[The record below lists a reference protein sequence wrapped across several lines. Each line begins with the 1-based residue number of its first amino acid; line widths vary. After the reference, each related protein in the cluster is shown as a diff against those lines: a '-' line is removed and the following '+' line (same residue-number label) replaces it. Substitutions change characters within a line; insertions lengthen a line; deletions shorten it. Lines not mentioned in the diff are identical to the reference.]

1 MAKGFGPKKAPQTTK
16 RQTAYFKLIQALLK
30 CPRGKELKILRKHPD
45 LVDVGL
51 VEMMEMVATI
61 LVGQREF
68 YSAEFLIDLADFLY
82 SSYIETD
89 GSPVT
94 GTFVKA
100 PALLWEVLRA
110 ILLKG
115 DEQTA
120 YQILAINSDKLNEYF
135 LLQFRLWIDCT
146 LLRTQQKLKKPIAL
160 FLISFCKM
168 LWLFPLG
175 NRAINLEIAIAGLE
189 GSAKILTYEADP
201 QVWVQIQTDLA
212 PAYRHRRRGDRSE
225 NLEKALTACTNAL
238 QISTRDTSP
247 QEWAM
252 VQNNLGN
259 IYRDR
264 IVGDQTEN
272 LEKAIACFEGA
283 LQVVSRDRAP
293 ELWGT
298 LQNNLAVAYTRR
310 VEGDR
315 AQNFE
320 KAIACYQVALK
331 VRTDADWA
339 SSQWHLGTAYS
350 ERILGDK
357 TQNLERAIAAY
368 QAALQIYTPETY
380 PERWANTQS
389 DLGKAYRKIGQI
401 ANALTCFEA
410 ALTVFTPDSFPR
422 ECTDTGLELGK
433 LTLAAGKK
441 AEAFQCFA
449 TVIEAVETL
458 DRWGNSEYLHQEIP
472 ETNFTYLQ
480 IVTLCLACG
489 EREKARE
496 YADRSGSPLIVGLLQ
511 DVQIQ
516 QITSFGQFLDRA
528 LQTVVESET
537 NPQAFYQLLEDN
549 LEQLNDSLVERL
561 NTIKL
566 FLSELGPAEE
576 INIAAAILSFSRLV
590 QHFDK
595 GDEENNWK
603 IAKAGYEVAANVF
616 TQDKFPEQWDA
627 IQKETRDR
635 LLFQLFKALNES
647 ERNFHESER
656 NFPTVDR
663 LVETNSNRLDTAD
676 RLVETNSNRLDTAD
690 RLVET
695 NSDRLDTVNRL
706 VETNADRLD
715 KHFFT
720 GMPEV
725 NVVLEA
731 NQAQLDEH
739 FIKVLRSRSSAILSE
754 VPPEDKKALAASII
768 GLSLCIHEFKK
779 GNQANNL
786 EIAIT
791 GYEIAATVLTRES
804 TLEGWA
810 LCQMFFG
817 NAYHRRFKG
826 DWAENQERS
835 IACCQN
841 ALQVY
846 TREAFP
852 EKWAAIQ
859 NTLALAYGN
868 RIRGDQLE
876 NAELARTACFAAMEV
891 DTREANPKS
900 WAQLQNNLGI
910 IYRDRICGDKAQNLE
925 QAIACYENA
934 LLFRTREDFPELW
947 AQTQMNLASAYRHR
961 LHGDPVE
968 NVEKAIAA
976 NKAALQVYTQDAFP
990 ADWAGVQTN
999 LGNAYVHRLEGDR
1012 NENLEMAIAAHQAA
1026 LQVFNPDEF
1035 PREWAMAQMNLG
1047 SAYFMLA
1054 LNEKAIACYR
1064 KAMEVFTPTAFP
1076 VDCLKAGTTLGNVSF
1091 VAGDWKLAIEGY
1103 GIAIEAV
1110 ETSRTWATSEFRR
1123 QEIMEE
1129 AIDIYANI
1137 VQACINNKQLDKAL
1151 EYVERSRSKR
1161 LVDLMA
1167 SNDLYSSA
1175 EIPAEIQQYLQ
1186 DFEQL
1191 QQQIDKERGRN
1202 QPSNDFDNSKLDNSR
1217 AALAAY
1223 NQIIADLEAEKLLIW
1238 EQLRRLDP
1246 VLAGQIRVN
1255 PLKFPSIQQLIDK
1268 PTTAIISFYTTVSDT
1283 FIFVVRQNEITLQSC
1298 AELGFEALHG
1308 WIFQN
1313 WLGQYVKDKD
1323 SWKEQLVGMLAEIAK
1338 QLNLNDLILWHL
1350 EGISELIIVP
1360 HFALHQIPFAALPIG
1375 DNRYLVDKF
1384 LIRYAPS
1391 CQVLEFCQQRPSLG
1405 NNLKCGTIEDATGDL
1420 PCASFEGEQL
1430 AVLYNIPDDRRLKGR
1445 GQATVSNYREL
1456 AQTVQILH
1464 SSHHAQSRF
1473 DNPLESTL
1481 ILGDGCI
1488 TLGQL
1493 MTPAWRLPQLSDV
1506 FLSCCETGLG
1516 VSEITGDILTFS
1528 TAFLSGGA
1536 RSVISTLWAVDDLA
1550 TALFSIFYYQ
1560 EWQQGKNRLEAIR
1573 EAQIKLR
1580 SLAGNTL
1587 AASYKTQLTELLK
1600 QKLKEIDQIR
1610 KKAKIKR
1617 DTYRVDCAIY
1627 QQLDEEYKKIAQI
1640 ADQVYKA
1647 LRNLDK
1653 FCQESKPFSHP
1664 FYWAAFT
1671 CTGVR

>member
-1 MAKGFGPKKAPQTTK
+1 MAKGFGPKKTPQTTK

-61 LVGQREF
+61 QVAQREF
-68 YSAEFLIDLADFLY
+68 YSAQFLIDLADFLY
-82 SSYIETD
+82 SSYIETH

-94 GTFVKA
+94 GSFVKA
-100 PALLWEVLRA
+100 PAFLWEVLRT
-110 ILLKG
+110 ILLNPS
-115 DEQTA
+115 DQQTV
-120 YQILAINSDKLNEYF
+120 YQLLATNSDELNEYF
-135 LLQFRLWIDCT
+135 WLQFCLWIDYT
-146 LLRTQQKLKKPIAL
+146 LLKSEPKTKKAIAL
-160 FLISFCKM
+160 GIVYFSEI

-175 NRAINLEIAIAGLE
+175 NRTINLEIAIAGFE
-189 GSAKILTYEADP
+189 GSAKILTREVLP
-201 QVWVQIQTDLA
+201 QMWVTIQRDLA

-252 VQNNLGN
+252 VQNNLGLV
-259 IYRDR
+259 YSDR
-264 IVGDQTEN
+264 IVGDESEN

-283 LQVVSRDRAP
+283 LQVVSRDRDP

-310 VEGDR
+310 VKGDG

-331 VRTDADWA
+331 VRTDSDWA
-339 SSQWHLGTAYS
+339 SSQWHLGTAYTQ
-350 ERILGDK
+350 RILGDK

-389 DLGKAYRKIGQI
+389 DLGKAYRKLGQI

-410 ALTVFTPDSFPR
+410 ALTIFTPDSFPR
-422 ECTDTGLELGK
+422 ECIKTGLELGK

-449 TVIEAVETL
+449 RVIEAVEAIA
-458 DRWGNSEYLHQEIP
+458 RWGDSESLHQQIP
-472 ETNFTYLQ
+472 QKNYAYLQ

-496 YADRSGSPLIVGLLQ
+496 YAARSGSPFILDLLQ
-511 DVQIQ
+511 NVQIQ
-516 QITSFGQFLDRA
+516 QITSLGQFLDRA
-528 LQTVVESET
+528 LQTAIESET

-549 LEQLNDSLVERL
+549 LEQLNDSLLEKF
-561 NTIKL
+561 NIIKL

-576 INIAAAILSFSRLV
+576 INIAAAILNFSRLV

-595 GDEENNWK
+595 GNEENNWK
-603 IAKAGYEVAANVF
+603 IAKAGYEVAATVF
-616 TQDKFPEQWDA
+616 TQEKFPEQWDA
-627 IQKETRDR
+627 IQEETREH
-635 LLFQLFKALNES
+635 LLFQLFKAIDDCH
-647 ERNFHESER
+647 RNFK
-656 NFPTVDR
+656 TVDR
-663 LVETNSNRLDTAD
+663 LA
-676 RLVETNSNRLDTAD
+676 
-690 RLVET
+690 
-695 NSDRLDTVNRL
+695 
-706 VETNADRLD
+706 ETNAERFD

-720 GMPEV
+720 GLREV

-731 NQAQLDEH
+731 NQAQLDEY
-739 FIKVLRSRSSAILSE
+739 FVKVLRDKSSATLSE
-754 VPPEDKKALAASII
+754 VPPEEKKAIAAGII
-768 GLSLCIHEFKK
+768 GLSLCIREFKK

-786 EIAIT
+786 EIEIA

-804 TLEGWA
+804 TPEGWA
-810 LCQMFFG
+810 DCQMFVG
-817 NAYHRRFKG
+817 SAYHRRFKG
-826 DWAENQERS
+826 DWGENQERS

-846 TREAFP
+846 TREAWP

-868 RIRGDQLE
+868 RIRGDRLE
-876 NAELARTACFAAMEV
+876 NAELAITACLAAMELH
-891 DTREANPKS
+891 TREANPKS

-910 IYRDRICGDKAQNLE
+910 IYRDRICGDKAENLE
-925 QAIACYENA
+925 KAIACYQNA
-934 LLFRTREDFPELW
+934 LLFRTREESPELW
-947 AQTQMNLASAYRHR
+947 AQTHMNLASAYRHR

-968 NVEKAIAA
+968 NVEKAIAV
-976 NKAALQVYTQDAFP
+976 NKAALQVYTQDEFP
-990 ADWAGVQTN
+990 SGWAGVQTN
-999 LGNAYVHRLEGDR
+999 LGNAYSHRLEGDR

-1026 LQVFNPDEF
+1026 LKVFNPDDF

-1047 SAYFMLA
+1047 SCYFGLDR
-1054 LNEKAIACYR
+1054 NFEAIASYQSALKVC
-1064 KAMEVFTPTAFP
+1064 TPTAFP
-1076 VDCLKAGTTLGNVSF
+1076 FECLNAGETLGNIAF
-1091 VAGDWKLAIEGY
+1091 VMGDWKLAIEGY

-1123 QEIMEE
+1123 QEIMGE
-1129 AIDIYANI
+1129 AIDVYAKM
-1137 VQACINNKQLDKAL
+1137 VEACINNKQLDKAV

-1186 DFEQL
+1186 EFEQL

-1202 QPSNDFDNSKLDNSR
+1202 QPSNDFNNSKLDNSR

-1223 NQIIADLEAEKLLIW
+1223 NQTIDFLETEKLQIW

-1255 PLKFPSIQQLIDK
+1255 PLSFPSIQQLIDK
-1268 PTTAIISFYTTVSDT
+1268 PTTAILSFYTTVSDT
-1283 FIFVVRQNEITLQSC
+1283 SIFVVRQNEITLHNC
-1298 AELGFEALHG
+1298 TDLGFEALHE
-1308 WIFQN
+1308 WILQN
-1313 WLGQYVKDKD
+1313 WLGQYVEDKD
-1323 SWKEQLVGMLAEIAK
+1323 SWKEEFVGMLTELAK

-1360 HFALHQIPFAALPIG
+1360 HYALHHIPFAALPIG
-1375 DNRYLVDKF
+1375 DNRYLGDKF

-1391 CQVLEFCQQRPSLG
+1391 CQVLEFCQQRPSPG
-1405 NNLKCGTIEDATGDL
+1405 NNLNCGTIEDATGDL
-1420 PCASFEGEQL
+1420 PCASFEGDQL
-1430 AVLYNIPDDRRLKGR
+1430 AVLYSIPDNRRLKGR
-1445 GQATVSNYREL
+1445 HQATVSNYREL

-1493 MTPAWRLPQLSDV
+1493 MTPGWRFPQLSDV

-1516 VSEITGDILTFS
+1516 LTDITGDILTFS
-1528 TAFLSGGA
+1528 TAFLSAGA

-1560 EWQQGKNRLEAIR
+1560 EWQQGKNRPEAIR
-1573 EAQIKLR
+1573 QAQVKLR
-1580 SLAGNTL
+1580 ELAGNTL
-1587 AASYKTQLTELLK
+1587 AASYKPQLTEILK
-1600 QKLKEIDQIR
+1600 QKLIEIHALR
-1610 KKAKIKR
+1610 KKTKVNR
-1617 DTYRVDCAIY
+1617 DVFSVDSSEY
-1627 QQLDEEYKKIAQI
+1627 QQYDKEYEKYDEIGTQI
-1640 ADQVYKA
+1640 YGFLKNV
-1647 LRNLDK
+1647 DK
-1653 FCQESKPFSHP
+1653 YCQKSKPFSHP

-1671 CTGVR
+1671 CTGIR

>member
-30 CPRGKELKILRKHPD
+30 CPRGKEIKILRKHPD

-68 YSAEFLIDLADFLY
+68 YSAEFLIDLANFLD
-82 SSYIETD
+82 SSYIEAE
-89 GSPVT
+89 GFLVT

-100 PALLWEVLRA
+100 PAFLWEVLRT
-110 ILLKG
+110 ILLNPS
-115 DEQTA
+115 DPQTV
-120 YQILAINSDKLNEYF
+120 YLILASNNEDF
-135 LLQFRLWIDCT
+135 LRHFCIWIDYT
-146 LLRTQQKLKKPIAL
+146 LLKSEPKLKKAIAL

-175 NRAINLEIAIAGLE
+175 NRAINLEIAIAGFE
-189 GSAKILTYEADP
+189 GSAKILTREAYL
-201 QVWVQIQTDLA
+201 QVWAQIQFDLA
-212 PAYRHRRRGDRSE
+212 PAYRNRILGDRSE

-238 QISTRDTSP
+238 QIFTRDTSP

-252 VQNNLGN
+252 VQNNLGLV
-259 IYRDR
+259 YSDR
-264 IVGDQTEN
+264 IVGDESEN
-272 LEKAIACFEGA
+272 LEKAIACYETA
-283 LQVVSRDRAP
+283 LQVVSRDRDP
-293 ELWGT
+293 ELWGR

-310 VEGDR
+310 VEGDQS
-315 AQNFE
+315 QNFE

-389 DLGKAYRKIGQI
+389 DLGKAYRKLGQI
-401 ANALTCFEA
+401 ADALTCFEA
-410 ALTVFTPDSFPR
+410 ALTVFTPASFPR
-422 ECTDTGLELGK
+422 ECIGTGLELGK

-449 TVIEAVETL
+449 KVIEAVEML
-458 DRWGNSEYLHQEIP
+458 SRWGNYESLHLEVPANISA
-472 ETNFTYLQ
+472 YIQ

-496 YADRSGSPLIVGLLQ
+496 YAERSGSPFILDLLQ
-511 DVQIQ
+511 NIQLQ
-516 QITSFGQFLDRA
+516 QITSLGQFLDRA

-549 LEQLNDSLVERL
+549 LEQLNDSLVEGL

-566 FLSELGPAEE
+566 FFPALGPAEE
-576 INIAAAILSFSRLV
+576 INIAAAILSFSRLI

-603 IAKAGYEVAANVF
+603 IAKAGYEVAAAVF
-616 TQDKFPEQWDA
+616 TQEKFPEQWDS

-635 LLFQLFKALNES
+635 LLFQLFKALDES
-647 ERNFHESER
+647 QRNFQ
-656 NFPTVDR
+656 TVDR
-663 LVETNSNRLDTAD
+663 LAETNPDRLDAAD
-676 RLVETNSNRLDTAD
+676 RLVETNTA
-690 RLVET
+690 RF
-695 NSDRLDTVNRL
+695 
-706 VETNADRLD
+706 D
-715 KHFFT
+715 KHFFM

-725 NVVLEA
+725 NLVLEA

-739 FIKVLRSRSSAILSE
+739 FIKVLRDRWSAMLSE
-754 VPPEDKKALAASII
+754 VQPEEKKALAAGII

-804 TLEGWA
+804 TPEGWA

-846 TREAFP
+846 TRESFP
-852 EKWAAIQ
+852 QNWAAIQ
-859 NTLALAYGN
+859 NTLSLAYGN
-868 RIRGDQLE
+868 RIRGDRLE

-900 WAQLQNNLGI
+900 WAQVQNNLGI
-910 IYRDRICGDKAQNLE
+910 VYRDRICGDKADNLE
-925 QAIACYENA
+925 QAITCYQNA
-934 LLFRTREDFPELW
+934 LLFRTREESPELW

-976 NKAALQVYTQDAFP
+976 NKAALQVYTQDEFP

-1026 LQVFNPDEF
+1026 LKVFKPDDF
-1035 PREWAMAQMNLG
+1035 PKEWAMAQMNLG
-1047 SAYFMLA
+1047 SAYLK
-1054 LNEKAIACYR
+1054 LNGNFEAIACYR
-1064 KAMEVFTPTAFP
+1064 SAMEVFTPTAFP
-1076 VDCLKAGTTLGNVSF
+1076 VDCQKAGQMLGNVSF
-1091 VAGDWKLAIEGY
+1091 VAGDWQLAIEGY
-1103 GIAIEAV
+1103 GMAIEAV
-1110 ETSRTWATSEFRR
+1110 ETSRIWATSEFRR

-1137 VQACINNKQLDKAL
+1137 VQACINNQQLDKAL

-1217 AALAAY
+1217 AAVEAY

-1268 PTTAIISFYTTVSDT
+1268 PTTAIISFYTTVSNT
-1283 FIFVVRQNEITLQSC
+1283 LIFVVRQNEITLHNC
-1298 AELGFEALHG
+1298 TDLGFEALHE

-1313 WLGQYVKDKD
+1313 WLGQYVNDKD
-1323 SWKEQLVGMLAEIAK
+1323 SWKEELVGMLAEIAK
-1338 QLNLNDLILWHL
+1338 LLNLNDLILWHL

-1375 DNRYLVDKF
+1375 DNRYLGDKF

-1391 CQVLEFCQQRPSLG
+1391 CQVLEFCQQRPSPG
-1405 NNLKCGTIEDATGDL
+1405 NNLNCGTIEDATGDL

-1430 AVLYNIPDDRRLKGR
+1430 AVLYNIPDNRRLKGR
-1445 GQATVSNYREL
+1445 HQATVSNYRQL

-1493 MTPAWRLPQLSDV
+1493 MTPGWRLPQLSDV

-1528 TAFLSGGA
+1528 TAFLSAGT
-1536 RSVISTLWAVDDLA
+1536 RSVISTLWAVEDLA

-1560 EWQQGKNRLEAIR
+1560 EWQQGKNRSEAMR
-1573 EAQIKLR
+1573 QAQVKLR
-1580 SLAGNTL
+1580 ELTGNTL
-1587 AASYKTQLTELLK
+1587 AASYKAQLTELLK
-1600 QKLKEIDQIR
+1600 HKLKETDALR
-1610 KKAKIKR
+1610 KISQAER
-1617 DTYRVDCAIY
+1617 DACSSASQADRR
-1627 QQLDEEYKKIAQI
+1627 DEEYKKYDKIGKQI
-1640 ADQVYKA
+1640 YLSLK
-1647 LRNLDK
+1647 NLDK
-1653 FCQESKPFSHP
+1653 FCQASKPFSHP

>member
-30 CPRGKELKILRKHPD
+30 CPCGKELKILRKHAD

-51 VEMMEMVATI
+51 VEMMEMVATMM
-61 LVGQREF
+61 VAGKKF
-68 YSAEFLIDLADFLY
+68 SGAKFLIDLADFLY
-82 SSYIETD
+82 SSYRGAD
-89 GSPVT
+89 GFPVT

-100 PALLWEVLRA
+100 PALLWEILRT
-110 ILLKG
+110 ILLNQS
-115 DEQTA
+115 DQQTA
-120 YQILAINSDKLNEYF
+120 HQILAITSDQLNEDF
-135 LLQFRLWIDCT
+135 LQQFHLWIDCT
-146 LLRTQQKLKKPIAL
+146 LLRTQPKITKAIAFSL
-160 FLISFCKM
+160 VYFSEI

-175 NRAINLEIAIAGLE
+175 NRTINLEIAIAGLE
-189 GSAKILTYEADP
+189 GSAKILTREVLP
-201 QVWVQIQTDLA
+201 EMWVKIQSDLA
-212 PAYRHRRRGDRSE
+212 PAYRHRQRGDRSE

-238 QISTRDTSP
+238 QIFTRDTFP

-252 VQNNLGN
+252 VQNNLGLV
-259 IYRDR
+259 YSDR
-264 IVGDQTEN
+264 IVGDKSEN
-272 LEKAIACFEGA
+272 LEKAIACYEGA
-283 LQVVSRDRAP
+283 LQVVSRDRDP

-320 KAIACYQVALK
+320 QAIACYQVALK

-350 ERILGDK
+350 QRILGDK

-368 QAALQIYTPETY
+368 QAALQIYTPEIY

-389 DLGKAYRKIGQI
+389 ELGKAYRKLAQI

-410 ALTVFTPDSFPR
+410 ALTIFTPDSFPR
-422 ECTDTGLELGK
+422 ECIATGLELGK

-449 TVIEAVETL
+449 RVIEAVEMSA
-458 DRWGNSEYLHQEIP
+458 RWGNSASLHQEIP
-472 ETNFTYLQ
+472 EKNYAYLQ

-496 YADRSGSPLIVGLLQ
+496 YADRSGSPLIVDLLQ
-511 DVQIQ
+511 NVQIQ
-516 QITSFGQFLDRA
+516 QITSLGHFLDRS
-528 LQTVVESET
+528 LQTAIESET
-537 NPQAFYQLLEDN
+537 NPQAFYQFIEEN
-549 LEQLNDSLVERL
+549 LEQLNDSLVERFNDL
-561 NTIKL
+561 KL
-566 FLSELGPAEE
+566 ILSEKLLLSEVGPAEE
-576 INIAAAILSFSRLV
+576 INLAAAILKFSSLI
-590 QHFDK
+590 QHFDR

-603 IAKAGYEVAANVF
+603 IAKAGYEVAATVF
-616 TQDKFPEQWDA
+616 TQEDFPEQWDA
-627 IQKETRDR
+627 IQEETRDH

-647 ERNFHESER
+647 LRNFL
-656 NFPTVDR
+656 TVDQ

-676 RLVETNSNRLDTAD
+676 RLVEK
-690 RLVET
+690 
-695 NSDRLDTVNRL
+695 
-706 VETNADRLD
+706 NAEQID

-720 GMPEV
+720 GLPEV

-731 NQAQLDEH
+731 NQDRLDEH
-739 FIKVLRSRSSAILSE
+739 FIKVLRTRSSAMLSE
-754 VPPEDKKALAASII
+754 VQPKEKKALAASII
-768 GLSLCIHEFKK
+768 VLSNCIREFKQ

-786 EIAIT
+786 EIVIA
-791 GYEIAATVLTRES
+791 GYEIASTALTRES
-804 TLEGWA
+804 TPEEWA
-810 LCQMFFG
+810 TCQMFLG

-826 DWAENQERS
+826 DHADNQERA

-841 ALQVY
+841 ALQVF
-846 TREAFP
+846 TREASP
-852 EKWAAIQ
+852 EMWAAIH

-868 RIRGDQLE
+868 RIRGDRLE
-876 NAELARTACFAAMEV
+876 NAELARTACLAAMEV
-891 DTREANPKS
+891 DTRETNPQS

-910 IYRDRICGDKAQNLE
+910 IYRDRISGDKAENLE
-925 QAIACYENA
+925 KAIACYENA
-934 LLFRTREDFPELW
+934 LLFRTREEFPELW

-968 NVEKAIAA
+968 NIEKAIAA
-976 NKAALQVYTQDAFP
+976 NKEALQVYTQDAFP
-990 ADWAGVQTN
+990 SGWAGVQMN
-999 LGNAYVHRLEGDR
+999 LANAYLHRLKGDQ

-1026 LQVFNPDEF
+1026 LQIFNQDDF

-1047 SAYFMLA
+1047 NCY
-1054 LNEKAIACYR
+1054 LNLDRNEEAIAYYR
-1064 KAMEVFTPTAFP
+1064 KALEVFTPTAFP
-1076 VDCLKAGTTLGNVSF
+1076 VDCQKVGQMLGNVSF
-1091 VAGDWKLAIEGY
+1091 VAGDWQLAIEGY
-1103 GIAIEAV
+1103 GMAIEAV

-1123 QEIMEE
+1123 QEILEE
-1129 AIDIYANI
+1129 AIDVYAKM
-1137 VQACINNKQLDKAL
+1137 VEACINNKQLDKAV

-1186 DFEQL
+1186 EFERL

-1223 NQIIADLEAEKLLIW
+1223 NQTIDFLETEKLLIW

-1255 PLKFPSIQQLIDK
+1255 PLSFPSIQQLIDK
-1268 PTTAIISFYTTVSDT
+1268 PTTAILSFYTTVSDT
-1283 FIFVVRQNEITLQSC
+1283 SIFVVRHNEITLQSC
-1298 AELGFEALHG
+1298 ADLGFEALHG
-1308 WIFQN
+1308 WILQN

-1323 SWKEQLVGMLAEIAK
+1323 SWKAEFVGMLTELAK

-1360 HFALHQIPFAALPIG
+1360 HYALHHIPFAALPIG
-1375 DNRYLVDKF
+1375 DNRYLGDKF
-1384 LIRYAPS
+1384 IIRYAPS
-1391 CQVLEFCQQRPSLG
+1391 CQVLEFCQQRPSPG
-1405 NNLKCGTIEDATGDL
+1405 NNLNCGTIEDATGDL
-1420 PCASFEGEQL
+1420 PCASFEGDQL
-1430 AVLYNIPDDRRLKGR
+1430 AVLYSIPDDRRLKGR
-1445 GQATVSNYREL
+1445 HQATVSNYREL

-1464 SSHHAQSRF
+1464 SSHHAQSRL

-1516 VSEITGDILTFS
+1516 LTDITGDILTFS
-1528 TAFLSGGA
+1528 TAFLSAGA

-1560 EWQQGKNRLEAIR
+1560 EWQQGKNRPEAIR
-1573 EAQIKLR
+1573 QAQVKLR
-1580 SLAGNTL
+1580 ELAGNTL
-1587 AASYKTQLTELLK
+1587 AASYKPLLTEILK
-1600 QKLKEIDQIR
+1600 QKLIEIHALR
-1610 KKAKIKR
+1610 KKTKVNR
-1617 DTYRVDCAIY
+1617 DVFSVDSSEY
-1627 QQLDEEYKKIAQI
+1627 QQYDKEYEKYNEIGTQI
-1640 ADQVYKA
+1640 YGFLKNV
-1647 LRNLDK
+1647 DK
-1653 FCQESKPFSHP
+1653 YCQKSKPFSHP

-1671 CTGVR
+1671 CTGIR

>member
-1 MAKGFGPKKAPQTTK
+1 MAKGFGPKKTPQTTK
-16 RQTAYFKLIQALLK
+16 RQTAYFKLIQKILQ

-51 VEMMEMVATI
+51 VEMMEMVVTI
-61 LVGQREF
+61 LVAQGEF
-68 YSAEFLIDLADFLY
+68 SGANLLIDLADFLY
-82 SSYIETD
+82 RSYIGAD

-94 GTFVKA
+94 GNFVKA
-100 PALLWEVLRA
+100 PAFLWEVLRT
-110 ILLKG
+110 ILRNINNQ
-115 DEQTA
+115 QTA

-135 LLQFRLWIDCT
+135 LWQFCLWIDST
-146 LLRTQQKLKKPIAL
+146 LLKSEPKLKKAIAL

-212 PAYRHRRRGDRSE
+212 PAYRHRPRGDRSE

-238 QISTRDTSP
+238 QIFTRDTSP

-252 VQNNLGN
+252 VQNNLGLV
-259 IYRDR
+259 YSDR
-264 IVGDQTEN
+264 IVGDESEN

-283 LQVVSRDRAP
+283 LQVVNRDQDP
-293 ELWGT
+293 ELWGR
-298 LQNNLAVAYTRR
+298 LQNNLAVVYTRR
-310 VEGDR
+310 VEGER

-331 VRTDADWA
+331 LRTDADWA

-389 DLGKAYRKIGQI
+389 DLGKAYRKLGQI
-401 ANALTCFEA
+401 ADALTCFEA
-410 ALTVFTPDSFPR
+410 ALTVFTPASFPR
-422 ECTDTGLELGK
+422 ECIGTGLELGK
-433 LTLAAGKK
+433 LTLAAGQK

-449 TVIEAVETL
+449 KVIEAVEIL
-458 DRWGNSEYLHQEIP
+458 SRWGNYESLHLEVPANISA
-472 ETNFTYLQ
+472 YIQ

-496 YADRSGSPLIVGLLQ
+496 YAERSDSPFILDLLQ
-511 DVQIQ
+511 NVQLQ
-516 QITSFGQFLDRA
+516 QITSLGQFFDLA
-528 LQTVVESET
+528 LKTVVENEN

-566 FLSELGPAEE
+566 FFPALGPAEE
-576 INIAAAILSFSRLV
+576 INIAAAILSFCRLI

-603 IAKAGYEVAANVF
+603 ISKAGYEVAAAVF
-616 TQDKFPEQWDA
+616 TQEKFPEQWDA

-635 LLFQLFKALNES
+635 LLFQLFKALDES
-647 ERNFHESER
+647 QR

-663 LVETNSNRLDTAD
+663 LVETNSNRFDTAD

-695 NSDRLDTVNRL
+695 NPDRLDTVDRLVETNPDRLDTVDRLVETNPDRLDIVDRL
-706 VETNADRLD
+706 VETNAERFG
-715 KHFFT
+715 KHFFR
-720 GMPEV
+720 GLPEV
-725 NVVLEA
+725 NLVLEA
-731 NQAQLDEH
+731 NQDRLDEY
-739 FIKVLRSRSSAILSE
+739 FIKVLRDKSSAMLSE
-754 VPPEDKKALAASII
+754 VPPEGKKEIAAGII

-786 EIAIT
+786 EIAIA

-804 TLEGWA
+804 TPEMWA
-810 LCQMFFG
+810 DCQMFFG

-846 TREAFP
+846 TRESFP
-852 EKWAAIQ
+852 EMWAAIQ
-859 NTLALAYGN
+859 NILALAYGN

-891 DTREANPKS
+891 DTRETNPKS
-900 WAQLQNNLGI
+900 WAQVQNNLGI
-910 IYRDRICGDKAQNLE
+910 IYRDRICGDKAENLE

-934 LLFRTREDFPELW
+934 LLFRTREDSPELW
-947 AQTQMNLASAYRHR
+947 AQTQMNLASAYRYR

-968 NVEKAIAA
+968 NIEKAIAA

-990 ADWAGVQTN
+990 SGWAGVQTN

-1026 LQVFNPDEF
+1026 LQIFNPDDF

-1047 SAYFMLA
+1047 KCYLMVESR
-1054 LNEKAIACYR
+1054 EKAIACYQS
-1064 KAMEVFTPTAFP
+1064 ALTVCTPTAFP
-1076 VDCLKAGTTLGNVSF
+1076 FECLNAGEILGKIAF
-1091 VAGDWKLAIEGY
+1091 GMKDWKLAIEGY
-1103 GIAIEAV
+1103 SNAIEAV
-1110 ETSRTWATSEFRR
+1110 EISRTWATSEFRR
-1123 QEIMEE
+1123 QEILEE

-1186 DFEQL
+1186 DFERL
-1191 QQQIDKERGRN
+1191 QQQIDRERGRN
-1202 QPSNDFDNSKLDNSR
+1202 QPSNDFVDNSKLDSSKLDSSKLDSSKLDNSR

-1223 NQIIADLEAEKLLIW
+1223 NQTIADLEAEKLLIW

-1283 FIFVVRQNEITLQSC
+1283 LIFVVRQNEITLQSC
-1298 AELGFEALHG
+1298 ADLGFEALHE

-1323 SWKEQLVGMLAEIAK
+1323 SWKKELVGMLAEIAK

-1375 DNRYLVDKF
+1375 DNRYLGDKF

-1391 CQVLEFCQQRPSLG
+1391 CQVLEFCQQRPTLG
-1405 NNLKCGTIEDATGDL
+1405 SNLKWGTIEDATGDL

-1430 AVLYNIPDDRRLKGR
+1430 AVLYSIPDNRRLKGR
-1445 GQATVSNYREL
+1445 DQATVSNYREL

-1473 DNPLESTL
+1473 DNPFESTL
-1481 ILGDGCI
+1481 ILGRRYSI
-1488 TLGQL
+1488 
-1493 MTPAWRLPQLSDV
+1493 
-1506 FLSCCETGLG
+1506 
-1516 VSEITGDILTFS
+1516 
-1528 TAFLSGGA
+1528 
-1536 RSVISTLWAVDDLA
+1536 RS
-1550 TALFSIFYYQ
+1550 
-1560 EWQQGKNRLEAIR
+1560 
-1573 EAQIKLR
+1573 
-1580 SLAGNTL
+1580 
-1587 AASYKTQLTELLK
+1587 
-1600 QKLKEIDQIR
+1600 
-1610 KKAKIKR
+1610 
-1617 DTYRVDCAIY
+1617 
-1627 QQLDEEYKKIAQI
+1627 
-1640 ADQVYKA
+1640 
-1647 LRNLDK
+1647 
-1653 FCQESKPFSHP
+1653 
-1664 FYWAAFT
+1664 
-1671 CTGVR
+1671 

>member
-16 RQTAYFKLIQALLK
+16 RQTAYFKLIQALLN
-30 CPRGKELKILRKHPD
+30 CPRGKELKLLRKHPD

-61 LVGQREF
+61 LVAQREF
-68 YSAEFLIDLADFLY
+68 DSAQFLIDLADFIY
-82 SSYIETD
+82 SSYMGTD

-94 GTFVKA
+94 GSFVKA
-100 PALLWEVLRA
+100 PAFLWEVLRT
-110 ILLKG
+110 ILLNPS
-115 DEQTA
+115 DQQTV
-120 YQILAINSDKLNEYF
+120 YLLLATNSDELNEYF
-135 LLQFRLWIDCT
+135 LLQFCLWIDYT
-146 LLRTQQKLKKPIAL
+146 LLKCAPKITKAIAL
-160 FLISFCKM
+160 GVVSLCES
-168 LWLFPLG
+168 LWQFPLG
-175 NRAINLEIAIAGLE
+175 NRAINLEIAIAGFE
-189 GSAKILTYEADP
+189 GSAKILTREILP
-201 QVWVQIQTDLA
+201 EMWVKIQSDLA
-212 PAYRHRRRGDRSE
+212 PAYRNRRRGDRSE

-238 QISTRDTSP
+238 EIYTRDTFP
-247 QEWAM
+247 QDWAM
-252 VQNNLGN
+252 VQNNLGLV
-259 IYRDR
+259 YSDR
-264 IVGDQTEN
+264 IAGDKAEN
-272 LEKAIACFEGA
+272 LEKAIACYEEA
-283 LQVVSRDRAP
+283 LQVVSRDREP

-298 LQNNLAVAYTRR
+298 LQNNLALAYTRR
-310 VEGDR
+310 VEGER

-320 KAIACYQVALK
+320 QAIACYQVALK
-331 VRTDADWA
+331 VRTDSDWA
-339 SSQWHLGTAYS
+339 SSQFHLGLAYS

-357 TQNLERAIAAY
+357 IQNQERAIAAY
-368 QAALQIYTPETY
+368 QAALQIYIPQIY

-389 DLGKAYRKIGQI
+389 DLGKAYRKLGQI
-401 ANALTCFEA
+401 ADALTCFEA

-422 ECTDTGLELGK
+422 ECIHTGLELGK

-441 AEAFQCFA
+441 TEAFQCFEV
-449 TVIEAVETL
+449 VIEAVETSA
-458 DRWGNSEYLHQEIP
+458 RWNYSESLHQEIP
-472 ETNFTYLQ
+472 QRNYAYLQ

-496 YADRSGSPLIVGLLQ
+496 YAERSGSPVILDLLQ
-511 DVQIQ
+511 NVQIK
-516 QITSFGQFLDRA
+516 QITSLGQFLDRA
-528 LQTVVESET
+528 LQTAIENET

-549 LEQLNDSLVERL
+549 LEQLNDSLLEKF
-561 NTIKL
+561 NFIKL

-576 INIAAAILSFSRLV
+576 INMAAAILSFSRLI

-603 IAKAGYEVAANVF
+603 IAKAGYEVAAAVF
-616 TQDKFPEQWDA
+616 TQEKFPEQWDS
-627 IQKETRDR
+627 IQNETRDR
-635 LLFQLFKALNES
+635 LLFELFKALDES
-647 ERNFHESER
+647 QRNFQ
-656 NFPTVDR
+656 TVDR
-663 LVETNSNRLDTAD
+663 LVKTNSNRLDAAD
-676 RLVETNSNRLDTAD
+676 RLVETNAARF
-690 RLVET
+690 
-695 NSDRLDTVNRL
+695 
-706 VETNADRLD
+706 D

-720 GMPEV
+720 GLPEV

-739 FIKVLRSRSSAILSE
+739 FIKVLRDRSSAMLSE
-754 VPPEDKKALAASII
+754 VQPEEKKALAATII
-768 GLSLCIHEFKK
+768 ALSLCIREFKQ

-786 EIAIT
+786 EIAIA

-804 TLEGWA
+804 TPEMWA
-810 LCQMFFG
+810 DCQMFFG
-817 NAYHRRFKG
+817 SAYHHRFKG

-841 ALQVY
+841 ALQVF

-852 EKWAAIQ
+852 EMWAAIQ

-891 DTREANPKS
+891 DTRETNPKS
-900 WAQLQNNLGI
+900 WAQVQNNLGI
-910 IYRDRICGDKAQNLE
+910 IYRDRICGDKAENLE
-925 QAIACYENA
+925 KAIACYQNA
-934 LLFRTREDFPELW
+934 LLFRTREEFPQLW

-976 NKAALQVYTQDAFP
+976 NLEALQVYTQDAFP
-990 ADWAGVQTN
+990 ADWAGVQMN
-999 LGNAYVHRLEGDR
+999 LANAYLHRLQGDR
-1012 NENLEMAIAAHQAA
+1012 NENLEIAIAAHQAA
-1026 LQVFNPDEF
+1026 LQIFNQDEF

-1047 SAYFMLA
+1047 SAY
-1054 LNEKAIACYR
+1054 LNLNQNFEAIACYR

-1076 VDCLKAGTTLGNVSF
+1076 VDCQKAGQMLGNVSF
-1091 VAGDWKLAIEGY
+1091 VAGDWQLAIEGY
-1103 GIAIEAV
+1103 GNAIEAV

-1123 QEIMEE
+1123 QEILAD

-1186 DFEQL
+1186 EFERL

-1223 NQIIADLEAEKLLIW
+1223 NQTIADLEAEKLLIW

-1255 PLKFPSIQQLIDK
+1255 PLKFPSIQKLIDK
-1268 PTTAIISFYTTVSDT
+1268 PSTAILSFYTTESDT
-1283 FIFVVRQNEITLQSC
+1283 LIFVVRQNEITLQSC
-1298 AELGFEALHG
+1298 ASLGFEALHG
-1308 WIFQN
+1308 WISKN
-1313 WLGQYVKDKD
+1313 WLGQYVDDKV
-1323 SWKEQLVGMLAEIAK
+1323 SWKEQLVEMLTELAT

-1360 HFALHQIPFAALPIG
+1360 HFALHHIPFAALPIG
-1375 DNRYLVDKF
+1375 DNRYLGDKF

-1391 CQVLEFCQQRPSLG
+1391 CQVLEFCHQRPSLG
-1405 NNLKCGTIEDATGDL
+1405 NNLNCGTIEDATGDL

-1430 AVLYNIPDDRRLKGR
+1430 AVLYSIPDHQRLKGR
-1445 GQATVSNYREL
+1445 HQATVSNYGEL

-1488 TLGQL
+1488 TLSQL

-1506 FLSCCETGLG
+1506 FLSCCETGL
-1516 VSEITGDILTFS
+1516 SMTEITGDILSFS
-1528 TAFLSGGA
+1528 TAFLSAGA

-1560 EWQQGKNRLEAIR
+1560 EWQQGKNRPEAIR
-1573 EAQIKLR
+1573 QAQVKLR
-1580 SLAGNTL
+1580 SLTGNTL
-1587 AASYKTQLTELLK
+1587 AASYKPQLTELLK
-1600 QKLKEIDQIR
+1600 QKLKETETLR
-1610 KKAKIKR
+1610 KKAKAER
-1617 DTYRVDCAIY
+1617 ETYSVDSPLY
-1627 QQLDEEYKKIAQI
+1627 QQWDEEYKKHDKIGTQI
-1640 ADQVYKA
+1640 YLSLK
-1647 LRNLDK
+1647 NLDK
-1653 FCQESKPFSHP
+1653 SCQESKPFSHP

>member
-82 SSYIETD
+82 SSYIGAD

-94 GTFVKA
+94 GSFVKA
-100 PALLWEVLRA
+100 PAFLWEVLRT
-110 ILLKG
+110 ILLNPSNK
-115 DEQTA
+115 QTV
-120 YQILAINSDKLNEYF
+120 YQLLATNSDELNEYF
-135 LLQFRLWIDCT
+135 WLQFCLWIDYT
-146 LLRTQQKLKKPIAL
+146 LLRSQPKITKAIAL
-160 FLISFCKM
+160 GVVSLCES
-168 LWLFPLG
+168 LWQFPLG
-175 NRAINLEIAIAGLE
+175 NRAINLEIAIAGFE
-189 GSAKILTYEADP
+189 GSAKILTREVLP
-201 QVWVQIQTDLA
+201 QMWVKIQSDLA
-212 PAYRHRRRGDRSE
+212 PAYRNRILGDRSE

-252 VQNNLGN
+252 VQNNLGLV
-259 IYRDR
+259 YSDR
-264 IVGDQTEN
+264 LVGDESDN
-272 LEKAIACFEGA
+272 LEKAIACYEGA
-283 LQVVSRDRAP
+283 LQVVSRNRDP
-293 ELWGT
+293 EIWGT

-320 KAIACYQVALK
+320 KAIACYQIALK

-350 ERILGDK
+350 QRILGDK

-368 QAALQIYTPETY
+368 QAALQIYTPEIY

-389 DLGKAYRKIGQI
+389 DLGKAYRKLAQI

-410 ALTVFTPDSFPR
+410 ALTIFTPDSFPR
-422 ECTDTGLELGK
+422 ECIATGLELGK

-441 AEAFQCFA
+441 AEAFRCFSR
-449 TVIEAVETL
+449 VIEAVETSA
-458 DRWGNSEYLHQEIP
+458 RWGNSASLHQEIP
-472 ETNFTYLQ
+472 EKNYTYLQ

-489 EREKARE
+489 EREKAKE
-496 YADRSGSPLIVGLLQ
+496 YADRSGSPLIVDLLQ
-511 DVQIQ
+511 NVQIQ
-516 QITSFGQFLDRA
+516 QITSLGQFLDRA
-528 LQTVVESET
+528 LQTAIESET
-537 NPQAFYQLLEDN
+537 NPQAFYQLIEEN
-549 LEQLNDSLVERL
+549 LEQLNDSLVERFNDL
-561 NTIKL
+561 KL
-566 FLSELGPAEE
+566 ILSEKLLLSELGPAEE
-576 INIAAAILSFSRLV
+576 INLAVAILNFSSLI
-590 QHFDK
+590 QHFDG

-603 IAKAGYEVAANVF
+603 IAKAGYEVAATVF
-616 TQDKFPEQWDA
+616 TQKDFPEQWEV
-627 IQKETRDR
+627 IQEKTRER

-647 ERNFHESER
+647 QRNFL
-656 NFPTVDR
+656 TVDQ
-663 LVETNSNRLDTAD
+663 LVK
-676 RLVETNSNRLDTAD
+676 
-690 RLVET
+690 
-695 NSDRLDTVNRL
+695 
-706 VETNADRLD
+706 TNAEQID

-720 GMPEV
+720 GLPEV

-731 NQAQLDEH
+731 NRDRLDEH
-739 FIKVLRSRSSAILSE
+739 FIKVLRTRSSAMLSE
-754 VPPEDKKALAASII
+754 LQPEEKKALAASII
-768 GLSLCIHEFKK
+768 VLSNCIREFKQ

-786 EIAIT
+786 EIVIA

-804 TLEGWA
+804 TPEGWA
-810 LCQMFFG
+810 TCQMFLG

-826 DWAENQERS
+826 DWAENQERA

-841 ALQVY
+841 ALQVF
-846 TREAFP
+846 TREASP
-852 EKWAAIQ
+852 EMWAAIH

-868 RIRGDQLE
+868 RIRGDRLE
-876 NAELARTACFAAMEV
+876 NAELARTACLVAMEV
-891 DTREANPKS
+891 DTREANPTA
-900 WAQLQNNLGI
+900 WAQLQNNLGL
-910 IYRDRICGDKAQNLE
+910 IYRDRICGDKAENLE
-925 QAIACYENA
+925 KALACYENA
-934 LLFRTREDFPELW
+934 LLFRTREESPELW
-947 AQTQMNLASAYRHR
+947 AMTQMNLASAYRHR
-961 LHGDPVE
+961 LQGDQVE
-968 NVEKAIAA
+968 NIEKAITT
-976 NKAALQVYTQDAFP
+976 NREALQVYTQDAFP
-990 ADWAGVQTN
+990 SGWAGVQMN
-999 LGNAYVHRLEGDR
+999 LANAYLHRLKGDQ

-1026 LQVFNPDEF
+1026 LEIFNQDDF
-1035 PREWAMAQMNLG
+1035 PREWAMVQMNLG
-1047 SAYFMLA
+1047 NCY
-1054 LNEKAIACYR
+1054 LNLDRNEEAIAYYR
-1064 KAMEVFTPTAFP
+1064 KALEVFTPTAFP
-1076 VDCLKAGTTLGNVSF
+1076 FECLKTGEMLGNRAF
-1091 VAGDWKLAIEGY
+1091 IAGDWQLAIEGY

-1110 ETSRTWATSEFRR
+1110 ETSRTWANSEFRR
-1123 QEIMEE
+1123 QEILEK
-1129 AIDIYANI
+1129 AIHIYANI

-1161 LVDLMA
+1161 LVDLIA

-1186 DFEQL
+1186 EFEHL

-1217 AALAAY
+1217 AAVEAY

-1255 PLKFPSIQQLIDK
+1255 PLKFPSIQKLIDK
-1268 PTTAIISFYTTVSDT
+1268 PTTAILSFYTTLSDT
-1283 FIFVVRQNEITLQSC
+1283 LIFVVRQNEITLHNC
-1298 AELGFEALHG
+1298 TDLGFETLHE

-1313 WLGQYVKDKD
+1313 WLGQYVEDKN
-1323 SWKEQLVGMLAEIAK
+1323 SWQEQFVGMLAEIAK
-1338 QLNLNDLILWHL
+1338 LLNLNDLILWHL

-1360 HFALHQIPFAALPIG
+1360 HFALHQIPFTALPIG
-1375 DNRYLVDKF
+1375 DNRYLGDKF

-1391 CQVLEFCQQRPSLG
+1391 CQVLEFCQQRPSPG

-1430 AVLYNIPDDRRLKGR
+1430 AVLYSIPDNQRLKGR
-1445 GQATVSNYREL
+1445 HQATVSNYRQL

-1473 DNPLESTL
+1473 DNPFESTL

-1516 VSEITGDILTFS
+1516 LSEITGDILTFS
-1528 TAFLSGGA
+1528 TAFLSAGA
-1536 RSVISTLWAVDDLA
+1536 RSVISTLWAVEDLA

-1560 EWQQGKNRLEAIR
+1560 EWQQGKNRSEAMR
-1573 EAQIKLR
+1573 QAQVKLR
-1580 SLAGNTL
+1580 ELTGNTL
-1587 AASYKTQLTELLK
+1587 AASYKLQLTELLK
-1600 QKLKEIDQIR
+1600 QKLKETDALR
-1610 KKAKIKR
+1610 KRSQAERKAYSS
-1617 DTYRVDCAIY
+1617 DSSEY
-1627 QQLDEEYKKIAQI
+1627 QQWDEAYKKYDKIGKQI
-1640 ADQVYKA
+1640 Y
-1647 LRNLDK
+1647 RSRENLDK

-1671 CTGVR
+1671 CTGIR